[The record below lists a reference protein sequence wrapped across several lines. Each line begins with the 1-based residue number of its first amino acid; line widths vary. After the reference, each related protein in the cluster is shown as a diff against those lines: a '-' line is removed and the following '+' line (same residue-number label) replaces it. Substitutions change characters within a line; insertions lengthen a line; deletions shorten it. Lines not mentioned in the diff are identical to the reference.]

1 MVFNEG
7 IMFNKTENKVA
18 EEVSNSNI
26 IGKGTTLTGDLET
39 FGNLRVEGKVKG
51 SVKSKSKV
59 AFGQSS
65 EVDGNVLAQ
74 NAEIAGH
81 VTGTV
86 EISETL
92 VLKSSA
98 VIDGDIIANK
108 LLVETGAVFNGTC
121 KMGVKSKEIHIGQ
134 DEPILKAQ

>member
-1 MVFNEG
+1 
-7 IMFNKTENKVA
+7 MFNKTKKKVA
-18 EEVSNSNI
+18 TEEVSNSNI

-39 FGNLRVEGKVKG
+39 FGNLRVEGKLKG

-65 EVDGNVLAQ
+65 EVEGNVHAQ

-81 VTGTV
+81 VSGTV
-86 EISETL
+86 EVSETL
-92 VLKSSA
+92 VLKASA
-98 VIDGDIIANK
+98 VIDGDIVTNK
-108 LLVETGAVFNGTC
+108 LLVESGATFNGSC

-134 DEPILKAQ
+134 DEPLLQVQ

>member
-1 MVFNEG
+1 
-7 IMFNKTENKVA
+7 MFNKTEKKVAA

-39 FGNLRVEGKVKG
+39 FGNLRVEGKLKG
-51 SVKSKSKV
+51 NIKSKSKI

-65 EVDGNVLAQ
+65 EVDGNVHAQ

-81 VTGTV
+81 VSGTV

-92 VLKSSA
+92 VLKASA
-98 VIDGDIIANK
+98 VIDGDIVTNK
-108 LLVETGAVFNGTC
+108 LLVESGATFNGSC

-134 DEPILKAQ
+134 DEPLLQVQ

>member
-1 MVFNEG
+1 
-7 IMFNKTENKVA
+7 MFKSETKVAA

-51 SVKSKSKV
+51 NIKSKSKV

-65 EVDGNVLAQ
+65 EVDGSVLAQ

-92 VLKSSA
+92 VLKASA

-108 LLVETGAVFNGTC
+108 LLVESGAVFNGTC
-121 KMGVKSKEIHIGQ
+121 KMGVKSKEIHIGK
-134 DEPILKAQ
+134 DESFLKAQS

>member
-1 MVFNEG
+1 
-7 IMFNKTENKVA
+7 MFNKTEKKVAA

-39 FGNLRVEGKVKG
+39 FGNLRIEGKLKG
-51 SVKSKSKV
+51 NIKSKSKI

-65 EVDGNVLAQ
+65 EVDGNVHAQ
-74 NAEIAGH
+74 NADIAGH
-81 VTGTV
+81 VSGTV

-92 VLKSSA
+92 VLKASA
-98 VIDGDIIANK
+98 VIDGDIVTNK
-108 LLVETGAVFNGTC
+108 LLVESGAIFNGSC

-134 DEPILKAQ
+134 DEPLLQVQ

>member
-1 MVFNEG
+1 M
-7 IMFNKTENKVA
+7 A
-18 EEVSNSNI
+18 DEVSNSNI

-39 FGNLRVEGKVKG
+39 YGNLRIEGKVKG
-51 SVKSKSKV
+51 NIKSKSKI

-74 NAEIAGH
+74 NAEVAGH
-81 VTGTV
+81 VIGTV

-92 VLKSSA
+92 ILKASS
-98 VIDGDIIANK
+98 VIDGDIITDK
-108 LLVETGAVFNGTC
+108 LIVESGSVFNGSC

-134 DEPILKAQ
+134 EEPYLKAHS

>member
-1 MVFNEG
+1 MR
-7 IMFNKTENKVA
+7 NKTNVA
-18 EEVSNSNI
+18 DEVSNSNI

-39 FGNLRVEGKVKG
+39 YGNLRIEGKVKG
-51 SVKSKSKV
+51 NIKSKSKI

-74 NAEIAGH
+74 NAEVAGH
-81 VTGTV
+81 VIGTV

-92 VLKSSA
+92 ILKASS
-98 VIDGDIIANK
+98 VIDGDIITDK
-108 LLVETGAVFNGTC
+108 LIVESGSVFNGSC

-134 DEPILKAQ
+134 EEPYLKAHS

>member
-1 MVFNEG
+1 
-7 IMFNKTENKVA
+7 MFKSETKVAA

-26 IGKGTTLTGDLET
+26 IAKGTTLTGDMET
-39 FGNLRVEGKVKG
+39 FGNLRIEGKVKG
-51 SVKSKSKV
+51 NIKSKSKV

-65 EVDGNVLAQ
+65 EVEGSVLAQ

-81 VTGTV
+81 VIGTV

-92 VLKSSA
+92 VLKSTA
-98 VIDGDIIANK
+98 VIDGDIITNK
-108 LLVETGAVFNGTC
+108 LLVESGALFNGTC

-134 DEPILKAQ
+134 SETYLKAHS

>member
-1 MVFNEG
+1 
-7 IMFNKTENKVA
+7 MFKSETKVA
-18 EEVSNSNI
+18 ADEVSNSNI
-26 IGKGTTLTGDLET
+26 IGKGTTLVGDLET
-39 FGNLRVEGKVKG
+39 FGNLRIEGKVKG
-51 SVKSKSKV
+51 NIKSKSKV
-59 AFGQSS
+59 ACGSSS
-65 EVDGNVLAQ
+65 EIDGSVLAQ

-92 VLKSSA
+92 VLRDSA

-108 LLVETGAVFNGTC
+108 LLVESGAIFNGNC

-134 DEPILKAQ
+134 AETYLKAHS